1 MNLINTLS
9 FSAKLSFPGTIAI
22 ILLGLYFSIN
32 IFQLIIICIAKFI
45 IISLITLYLKKDW
58 DNFNHWLIKL
68 ANDSKENN
76 NLKINSPIIDNNL
89 LSNTIKSIIKIIEKP
104 S

>member
-32 IFQLIIICIAKFI
+32 IFQLVIICIAKFI

-68 ANDSKENN
+68 SKNKFPNN
-76 NLKINSPIIDNNL
+76 RQ
-89 LSNTIKSIIKIIEKP
+89 
-104 S
+104 